1 MIELSQSSYYYDP
14 KISREER
21 EQQDADLRG
30 KIEEC
35 QIEIPN
41 SGYRPV
47 EHYLKKKG
55 FNVGE
60 RRIRRVMKRFSMQ
73 ARLKRAFVVTTN
85 SNHSKKV
92 YPNHIAGMRVSGSN
106 QVWVADITYI
116 RIDNGFVY
124 LAVILDLFLRKIIG
138 WAVSKN
144 IDGDLTLAALRMAIA
159 RRNPPPGVIHHS
171 DRGVQYLCENYIDE
185 LKSGKFIIS
194 NSRKGNPYDN
204 AFAERLMRTLK
215 QQEVYLA
222 KYETYLDVVEQLPQF
237 IEDVYNEKRVHSA
250 IGYLTPNELEEMEK
264 QNKDVSRFE
273 LEI

>member
-1 MIELSQSSYYYDP
+1 MIDLSQSSFYYEP
-14 KISREER
+14 NISREER
-21 EQQDADLRG
+21 ERQDADLRG

-47 EHYLKKKG
+47 ERYLKRKG
-55 FNVGE
+55 FHVGE
-60 RRIRRVMKRFSMQ
+60 RRIRRVMRRFSMH
-73 ARLKRAFVVTTN
+73 ARLKRAFVATTN
-85 SNHSKKV
+85 SNHSKTV
-92 YPNHIAGMRVSGSN
+92 YPNHIAGMTLTGSN
-106 QVWVADITYI
+106 QVWAADITYI

-124 LAVILDLFLRKIIG
+124 LAVIVDLFSRKIVG
-138 WAVSKN
+138 WSVSKN
-144 IDGDLTLAALRMAIA
+144 IDGELTLAALQMAIT
-159 RRNPPPGVIHHS
+159 RRNPPKGVIHHS
-171 DRGVQYLCENYIDE
+171 DRGVQYLCENYVAE
-185 LKSGKFIIS
+185 LKEHGFIIS

-204 AFAERLMRTLK
+204 AFAERIMRTLK

-264 QNKDVSRFE
+264 QNKNVSRFE
-273 LEI
+273 LQI